1 MRVENAGARDYE
13 FQVRRVRP
21 GHTAAEA
28 MAWRRPA
35 GSLARAPFDPVGG
48 LSDVPRGGS
57 VTTTLTLPAG
67 DYFVGGATRVPFR
80 VVSAQR

>member
-1 MRVENAGARDYE
+1 VRVENAGARDYE

-35 GSLARAPFDPVGG
+35 GSLAQAPFDPVGG

-67 DYFVGGATRVPFR
+67 DYFVGGTTRVPFR
-80 VVSAQR
+80 VVSAQH